1 MICPLQEVI
10 AAYFMFIEREVNLR
24 YIFITLIIIIGFNV
38 PIDTL
43 QVFWRQY
50 TYNSS
55 VLPNHD
61 LVCLA
66 NEFLNLNIKWL
77 NLLNSLFKK
86 RHIIVIT
93 DVIEMHTD

>member
-1 MICPLQEVI
+1 MS
-10 AAYFMFIEREVNLR
+10 IEREVNLS
-24 YIFITLIIIIGFNV
+24 YIFITVIIIIGFNV

-43 QVFWRQY
+43 QVFWGQY

-55 VLPNHD
+55 ILPNHD

-77 NLLNSLFKK
+77 NLLISLFNK
-86 RHIIVIT
+86 RHIVVIT
-93 DVIEMHTD
+93 DVMEMRTD